1 MRQVFCFVSDYKSSA
16 TLHSSVISQPLLLF
30 NAIKTE
36 LYKLPRAI
44 LDGLFLK
51 CCRIKEK
58 SARKQ
63 LLASNPLPSPCLS
76 GPQDSSHLTVQ

>member
-44 LDGLFLK
+44 LDGLFFKMLQNK
-51 CCRIKEK
+51 GKISKKTITGLRLVCRVH
-58 SARKQ
+58 R
-63 LLASNPLPSPCLS
+63 
-76 GPQDSSHLTVQ
+76 TVLI